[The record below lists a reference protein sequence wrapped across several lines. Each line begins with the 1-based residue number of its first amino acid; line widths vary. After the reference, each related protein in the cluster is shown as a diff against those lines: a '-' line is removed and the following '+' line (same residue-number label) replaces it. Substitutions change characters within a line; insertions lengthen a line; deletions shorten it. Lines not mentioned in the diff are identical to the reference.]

1 MNEETSII
9 IDQND
14 TRSDLDLVAVAVEL
28 RPMELHM
35 PDDLP
40 FEEWVK
46 IGRKLT
52 RSDQVM
58 QWWLGDWARFGA
70 GDKDKKGWR
79 KQGRLKEF
87 AEANGINYQ
96 TLRNLAWVSGN
107 VQLSRRRD
115 SLEWAKHAEV
125 AALPPKEQE
134 KWLAKT
140 EAEALPRAELRRQI
154 RQSQGENNAL
164 ESDGPVIKFISK
176 QLDDLIHW
184 LKKQPSDFWDA
195 DRKALWKVRLQPI
208 VEIWKTL

>member
-1 MNEETSII
+1 MDHDLKVIHLGKDIGAKFTPLE
-9 IDQND
+9 
-14 TRSDLDLVAVAVEL
+14 LDLPEDITL
-28 RPMELHM
+28 
-35 PDDLP
+35 DD
-40 FEEWVK
+40 WAD
-46 IGRKLT
+46 IGRKLC

-70 GDKDKKGWR
+70 GDEGQKGWR
-79 KQGRLKEF
+79 KHGQLKEF
-87 AEANGINYQ
+87 AEANGVNYQ
-96 TLRNLAWVSGN
+96 TLRDLAWVSGN
-107 VQLSRRRD
+107 VQMSRRRD
-115 SLEWAKHAEV
+115 KLEWSKHREV

-140 EAEALPRAELRRQI
+140 EKESLPIAELRRQI
-154 RQSQGENNAL
+154 RQAQADPGKNAL

-208 VEIWKTL
+208 VEIWKSL